1 MQTVWNYSTRHEA
14 ERLIHC
20 AHQIATGFF
29 KINGFIV
36 LPYPAIAEDNIVS
49 IPTLPYLSIPRF
61 WQRASRIDLSTLPII
76 APKDLVDETEDLI
89 KKANLPQPD
98 FSQLKE
104 LWDKNQDT
112 IIKTIYQ
119 VIPGKKD
126 SISKIEIWPTAF
138 GTGCSFNRHK
148 KPGDS
153 IILWLRADQNIG
165 SIVEAILTSLTRQD
179 VYDQLGGLWQESEII
194 VDWLLTFSPLA
205 EIIKKID
212 PDWTKTLTIK
222 STRTKQSASLMQRSD
237 KFLHSVGAP
246 AVGIDAIRQI
256 PTSSFSSRERE
267 LLDLLIAKSPNF
279 ATMDEIGDILFR
291 NNEDAYSLSAIAKA
305 MQRLR
310 DHLEQ
315 TGISGSY
322 IQTKRGEG
330 YLLIS

>member
-1 MQTVWNYSTRHEA
+1 MQTVWDYSPRHEA

-29 KINGFIV
+29 RVNGFIT
-36 LPYPAIAEDNIVS
+36 LPYPAILGDHIVS
-49 IPTLPYLSIPRF
+49 IPNLPYLSVPRF
-61 WQRASRIDLSTLPII
+61 WQRSSRIDLSTLPII
-76 APKDLVDETEDLI
+76 APKDLVDETEELI
-89 KKANLPQPD
+89 KRANLPKPD
-98 FSQLKE
+98 FSKLQKV
-104 LWDKNQDT
+104 WDKNQDE
-112 IIKTIYQ
+112 IMDTIYNL
-119 VIPGKKD
+119 IPHKKD
-126 SISKIEIWPTAF
+126 SVSRIEIWPTAF

-148 KPGDS
+148 QPGDPV
-153 IILWLRADQNIG
+153 IMWLREDQNIG
-165 SIVEAILTSLTRQD
+165 SVVEAVLTSLTRQD

-194 VDWLLTFSPLA
+194 VDWLLAFSPLA
-205 EIIKKID
+205 DVIKKID
-212 PDWTKTLTIK
+212 PDWKKTLTIK
-222 STRTKQSASLMQRSD
+222 STRTKQSATLMQKSD

-256 PTSSFSSRERE
+256 PSSTFSSRERE

-291 NNEDAYSLSAIAKA
+291 NNEEAYSLAAIAKA